1 MTNFEVMNSE
11 IFKERARNKFDNW
24 RRIYV
29 RIQGAAIGA

>member
-1 MTNFEVMNSE
+1 MVG
-11 IFKERARNKFDNW
+11 IKDKERARNKFDNW